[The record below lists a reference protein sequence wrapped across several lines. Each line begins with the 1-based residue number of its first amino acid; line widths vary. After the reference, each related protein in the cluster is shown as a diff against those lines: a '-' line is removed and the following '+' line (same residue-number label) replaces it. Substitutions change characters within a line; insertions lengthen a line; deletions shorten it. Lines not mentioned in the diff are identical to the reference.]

1 MDIEVTMN
9 ANDADQGNPCMSE
22 KIATV
27 ALDGDLINE
36 QTRIFRNAW
45 VPVCH
50 ESELPEPYDF
60 RTASIGNENIIICRA
75 PDGKINALLNVCP
88 HRGMLIE
95 RRPQGS
101 FLEGQASGNPKRI
114 TCMFHAWQFDM
125 RGNCVYVAREKEGY
139 QERFSKDDAGLRRL
153 RCTVNFGGFVWVLS
167 LIHI

>member
-1 MDIEVTMN
+1 MDIETRPS
-9 ANDADQGNPCMSE
+9 ATETAQCIAGMSE
-22 KIATV
+22 KVAANPLDSDFIA
-27 ALDGDLINE
+27 E

-50 ESELPEPYDF
+50 ESELPAPYDF

-95 RRPQGS
+95 R
-101 FLEGQASGNPKRI
+101 
-114 TCMFHAWQFDM
+114 
-125 RGNCVYVAREKEGY
+125 
-139 QERFSKDDAGLRRL
+139 
-153 RCTVNFGGFVWVLS
+153 LS